1 MRVALL
7 EQQRSP
13 LDLHPD
19 TEALF
24 KEARRRRR
32 LRRLVGACVGALLVG
47 AACAGYFAVRHTP
60 VGPAR
65 RPTHLVKPAVVAP
78 ATSNPATPTL
88 GPQHPYGLAVAPD
101 GTLYLLDTGRNQVL
115 ELLPSGTFQVVAGT
129 GQRGFAGDGG
139 PAIDAEVNLATDSAV
154 AVAADGAVFFS
165 DSGNGR
171 VREVEPDGTIE
182 TVAGGGPTP
191 LGTAPVSALQAS
203 FGQEGP
209 MGLAIGPDGNL
220 YIGATAVYQ
229 LTEDG
234 TLLWVVGQPGAA
246 SQGIYTNPAMQQDF
260 SPATR
265 LAFDGHGDLLVAGG
279 GGFGLYEDSAAGDLL
294 FLQNFRGDGD
304 WGSMAA
310 LPDGDVA
317 LSDRDGLSVFQ
328 PPGTVT
334 AVPGN
339 LSASLG
345 PMTGSHLS
353 NTFIGG
359 DGVAVGPNNEI
370 YVDADTGNT
379 FTSVNALIEVG
390 SNGTSPKV
398 LWES

>member
-1 MRVALL
+1 VALL
-7 EQQRSP
+7 EQQRPP

-19 TEALF
+19 AEALF

-32 LRRLVGACVGALLVG
+32 LRRLVGAGIGVLLIG
-47 AACAGYFAVRHTP
+47 AACAGFFAARHTP
-60 VGPAR
+60 VGRAQ
-65 RPTHLVKPAVVAP
+65 RPTHPVEPTAVTPARS
-78 ATSNPATPTL
+78 TPATPAL

-101 GTLYLLDTGRNQVL
+101 GSLYLLDTGRDEVL
-115 ELLPSGTFQVVAGT
+115 ELLPSGGFQVVAGT

-139 PAIDAEVNLATDSAV
+139 PAADAEVDLGTNSAV
-154 AVAADGAVFFS
+154 AVAANGSVFFS

-209 MGLAIGPDGNL
+209 MGLAVGPDGNL

-234 TLLWVVGQPGAA
+234 TLVWVVGQPGAS
-246 SQGIYTNPAMQQDF
+246 SQGISTNPAVQQDF
-260 SPATR
+260 SPAVR
-265 LAFDGHGDLLVAGG
+265 LAFDGQGDLLVAGG
-279 GGFGLYEDSAAGDLL
+279 GGFGLYEDSAGGGLV
-294 FLQNFRGDGD
+294 FVQNFRGDGA

-317 LSDRDGLSVFQ
+317 LSDRDGLSLFQ
-328 PPGTVT
+328 PSGTVT
-334 AVPGN
+334 AIPGN
-339 LSASLG
+339 LSALLG
-345 PMTGSHLS
+345 PMQGSHFS

-359 DGVAVGPNNEI
+359 DGVAAGPNNEI

-390 SNGTSPKV
+390 SDGTSPKV
-398 LWES
+398 LWKS